1 MLLDNPNEYFLPN
14 ETERL
19 NPGLK
24 SAEETVM
31 AKGEIDDMGSGFHHE
46 ALIYESQGQ
55 FLATAVPFLSAAL
68 AAGEPALVA
77 VRRANAELLRAELGA
92 EAERVGFVAIE
103 EVGRNPARIVPLW
116 RDFLAGRAGGPARGI
131 SEPVWPGR
139 EAAEIDEC
147 QRHEH
152 LLNLAFPPGT
162 RPSLLCSYDGSALPD
177 EVLAGVF
184 RSHRGVLRNG
194 SRETSGSY
202 RRGCDCYSG
211 KLPRHPPDAT
221 TLPYDR
227 SRLAVVRKRVK
238 ETAEQAGIGPR
249 RAADLVAAASELA
262 ANSVAHGGGAGTMSI
277 WREGNCLLIDFE
289 DRGTIE
295 EPLAG
300 RLRPATDQRGGRGLW
315 LANQLCDLVQ
325 IRSGALG
332 TTVRVQAGIT

>member
-1 MLLDNPNEYFLPN
+1 
-14 ETERL
+14 
-19 NPGLK
+19 
-24 SAEETVM
+24 M
-31 AKGEIDDMGSGFHHE
+31 AKGALDTGTGSDLQHE
-46 ALIYESQGQ
+46 ALIYEGKGQ
-55 FLATAVPFLSAAL
+55 FLTVAVPFLCAAI

-77 VRRANAELLRAELGA
+77 VRQANADLLRAELGPDA
-92 EAERVGFVAIE
+92 KGVDFVAIE
-103 EVGRNPARIVPLW
+103 EVGRNPARIVPFW
-116 RDFLAGRAGGPARGI
+116 RDFLSGPAGYPARGI

-162 RPSLLCSYDGSALPD
+162 RPSLLCSYDALALPD

-184 RSHRGVLRNG
+184 RSHRAVLRDG
-194 SRETSGSY
+194 SREPSGSF
-202 RRGCDCYSG
+202 RRECDCYSG
-211 KLPRHPPDAT
+211 KLPRHPPDAE
-221 TLPYDR
+221 TLPYNR
-227 SRLAVVRKRVK
+227 ARLAAVRKRVK
-238 ETAEQAGIGPR
+238 EAAEKTGIGPR

-262 ANSVAHGGGAGTMSI
+262 ANSVAHGGGSGKMSI
-277 WREGNCLLIDFE
+277 WREGNHLLIDFE

-300 RLRPATDQRGGRGLW
+300 RLHPAADQRGGRGLW

>member
-1 MLLDNPNEYFLPN
+1 
-14 ETERL
+14 
-19 NPGLK
+19 
-24 SAEETVM
+24 M
-31 AKGEIDDMGSGFHHE
+31 AKGEIDVDMGPDFQHE
-46 ALIYESQGQ
+46 ALIYEDQEQ
-55 FLATAVPFLSAAL
+55 FLAAAVPFLSAAL
-68 AAGEPALVA
+68 AASEPALVA
-77 VRRANAELLRAELGA
+77 VREANAELLRTELGPD
-92 EAERVGFVAIE
+92 AERVGFVAIE

-116 RDFLAGRAGGPARGI
+116 RDFLAGRARRPARGI
-131 SEPVWPGR
+131 CEPVWPGR

-194 SRETSGSY
+194 LRQVSDSY
-202 RRGCDCYSG
+202 RRECDCYSG

-227 SRLAVVRKRVK
+227 GRLAAVRKRVK
-238 ETAEQAGIGPR
+238 EAAEQAGIGPR

-262 ANSVAHGGGAGTMSI
+262 ANSVAHGGGVGTMSI
-277 WREGNCLLIDFE
+277 WRDGNYLLIDFE

-300 RLRPATDQRGGRGLW
+300 RLRPTTDQRGGRGLW

-332 TTVRVQAGIT
+332 TTVRVQAGII

>member
-1 MLLDNPNEYFLPN
+1 
-14 ETERL
+14 
-19 NPGLK
+19 
-24 SAEETVM
+24 V
-31 AKGEIDDMGSGFHHE
+31 AKGEIDIGMGPDFQHE
-46 ALIYESQGQ
+46 ALIYEDQAQ

-68 AAGEPALVA
+68 AAGEPAMVA
-77 VRRANAELLRAELGA
+77 VRQANAESLRVELGA
-92 EAERVGFVAIE
+92 DAEGVGFVAIE
-103 EVGRNPARIVPLW
+103 EVGRNPARIVPFW
-116 RDFLAGRAGGPARGI
+116 RDFLAGRAGRPARGI

-152 LLNLAFPPGT
+152 LLNLAFPPGS
-162 RPSLLCSYDGSALPD
+162 RPWLLCSYDGSALPD

-184 RSHRGVLRNG
+184 RSHRAVLRDG
-194 SRETSGSY
+194 SREQSGSY
-202 RRGCDCYSG
+202 RHECDCYSG

-227 SRLAVVRKRVK
+227 ARLAAVRKRVK
-238 ETAEQAGIGPR
+238 EAAEQAGIGPR

-262 ANSVAHGGGAGTMSI
+262 ANSIAHGGGAGTMSI
-277 WREGNCLLIDFE
+277 WREGNHLLIDFE

-295 EPLAG
+295 APLAG
-300 RLRPATDQRGGRGLW
+300 RLHPTTDQSGGRGLW

-325 IRSGALG
+325 VRSGTLG